1 MAQGAEPIVD
11 KTQKK
16 KKNLRL
22 DRFSHSSQTS
32 KEPAIYDHFQAEKS
46 ACLGIEEIIRFNK

>member
-11 KTQKK
+11 KTQK
-16 KKNLRL
+16 NLRL
-22 DRFSHSSQTS
+22 DRFSHSSHTS

-46 ACLGIEEIIRFNK
+46 ACLGIAIPEEIIRFNK